1 MDLTPLIYPICS
13 KLTVISKIIYWC
25 TYLFLSPDDIQQ
37 KNVKTR
43 SRDDKFS
50 TDKPLLFSLSLK
62 SLPISAQILR
72 VHNGLFKGPAPGFNM
87 PKTHTFSILIYWR
100 YLP

>member
-1 MDLTPLIYPICS
+1 MIYNKQI
-13 KLTVISKIIYWC
+13 K
-25 TYLFLSPDDIQQ
+25 
-37 KNVKTR
+37 KNR

-50 TDKPLLFSLSLK
+50 TDKPLLFSLSFK

-87 PKTHTFSILIYWR
+87 PKNTHFR
-100 YLP
+100 YLFIGDIYPKRPSCDVSKQPF